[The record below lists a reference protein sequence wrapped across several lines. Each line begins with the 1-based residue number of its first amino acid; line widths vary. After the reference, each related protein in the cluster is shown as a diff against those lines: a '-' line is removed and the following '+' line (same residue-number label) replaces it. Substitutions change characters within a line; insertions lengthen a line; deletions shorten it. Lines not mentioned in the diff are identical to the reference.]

1 MVQCI
6 LGVFRLPV
14 SEHVLR
20 AFRRSDPSN
29 RDPVV
34 DAVQRAGFTVENIQ
48 EDFRNPE
55 KWGLFLKPSR
65 GLADLFRLD
74 REVLLWA
81 TIYPRFQARDIENIK
96 SLIEERGVRLTR
108 NFAIL
113 VSKYDPD
120 SRSRTEAES
129 ALDTTI
135 VHCSIEE
142 LARRSDTTQEPVLR
156 RLLLNRLYTRDLYDL
171 RVATTRSADFFGRR
185 STVDDLADEVV
196 SGNSQIGVFGL
207 RKIGKTSLVNRVTDI
222 VAQSGKCIVS
232 KVDLQWTTSVDPRP
246 EYTLWSIGETLYAS
260 SRLVRNV
267 KGLKLFGQF
276 STSSDAEASG
286 LSVWEAFNH
295 DLVALLRSNNR
306 RILFAID
313 EIERLFELPDKVSFV
328 RLWRFLRGCDQQFSS
343 RLRFLISGTSPEC
356 AECSSIEGQD
366 NPLYRYLSVR
376 YLGRLGPAD
385 SRELLVA
392 LGGPIGLLWDTPA
405 LTYAF
410 QQTGGH
416 PALLRSMGS
425 TVHALASPR
434 VAPKVV
440 DRETAVSA
448 AKHLLATNPSDLAH
462 VTAALEDQ
470 YPDEFLMLTML
481 TSGQIFG
488 FKELASSYPA
498 ELSHLIGYGLLP
510 NGTESDRIS
519 IGLLQAYLQA
529 RASHAG
535 MNSKPTAMIS
545 IGERIG
551 QLRIISRLKSAGFA
565 DVFLAEDEAGAR
577 SAVKVFRGARLSAL
591 EREVDYLQSLDHPGI
606 VRFLEATQ
614 TLGGL
619 PCLVT
624 EYLEGNTL
632 AERCNA
638 TSAPETAELVSI
650 ASSILEALAYMH
662 PDTKSA
668 AKIRGKDE
676 LTIQEFENWERLRQ
690 GIVHRDIKPENVILT
705 KRGPVLIDF
714 NISIRAATPVTTM
727 SLTPGYLPPDF
738 NGISWTP
745 DVDIYQL
752 GVTLAQ
758 LAAGAM
764 FDGENLPDLLSM
776 ARSRHGDG
784 ISNWLDSLVAD
795 GRPDNASELL
805 RQLRSVSPARRTQ
818 G

>member
-1 MVQCI
+1 
-6 LGVFRLPV
+6 VFCLPV
-14 SEHVLR
+14 SEHLLR
-20 AFRRSDPSN
+20 AFRRSDPDN

-34 DAVQRAGFTVENIQ
+34 EAVLSAGFTVENIQ
-48 EDFRNPE
+48 EDYRHPE

-81 TIYPRFQARDIENIK
+81 TTFPRFQARDIEDIK
-96 SLIEERGVRLTR
+96 SLIDERGVRLTR

-142 LARRSDTTQEPVLR
+142 LAARPGATKEPVLR

-185 STVDDLADEVV
+185 STVDDLADEVI
-196 SGNSQIGVFGL
+196 SGSSQIGVFGL
-207 RKIGKTSLVNRVTDI
+207 RKIGKTSLINRVTDI
-222 VAQSGKCIVS
+222 VSQSGKCIIS

-246 EYTLWSIGETLYAS
+246 EYTLWSLGETLFAS

-276 STSSDAEASG
+276 ETASEAEADG
-286 LSVWEAFNH
+286 PSVWEAFNH
-295 DLVALLRSNNR
+295 DLVAVLRSNNR
-306 RILFAID
+306 RVLFAID
-313 EIERLFELPDKVSFV
+313 EIERLFELPDKAGFV
-328 RLWRFLRGCDQQFSS
+328 RLWRFLRGFDQQFSG

-356 AECSSIEGQD
+356 AECPSIEGQD

-425 TVHALASPR
+425 TVHALATPR
-434 VAPKVV
+434 AEPKAVGRESAVA
-440 DRETAVSA
+440 A
-448 AKHLLATNPSDLAH
+448 AKHLLATDPSVLAH

-481 TSGQIFG
+481 TSGQVFG
-488 FKELASSYPA
+488 FRELASAYPD

-510 NGTESDRIS
+510 NGTDSDRIS

-535 MNSKPTAMIS
+535 STSESSSTIDV
-545 IGERIG
+545 GECIG
-551 QLRIISRLKSAGFA
+551 QLRIVSRLKSAGFA
-565 DVFLAEDEAGAR
+565 DVFLAEDEAGGK
-577 SAVKVFRGARLSAL
+577 SAVKVFRAARLSAL
-591 EREVDYLQSLDHPGI
+591 EREVDYLQTLDHPGI

-619 PCLVT
+619 PCLVM
-624 EYLEGNTL
+624 EYLEGDTL

-638 TSAPETAELVSI
+638 ISAPETPEFVSI
-650 ASSILEALAYMH
+650 ASSILGALAYMH
-662 PDTKSA
+662 PDAKSA

-676 LTIQEFENWERLRQ
+676 LTAQEFEDWERLRQ
-690 GIVHRDIKPENVILT
+690 GIVHRDIKPENIILA

-714 NISIRAATPVTTM
+714 NISIRAAAPVTTM

-758 LAAGAM
+758 LAAGATY
-764 FDGENLPDLLSM
+764 DGENLPDLLAM
-776 ARSRHGDG
+776 VRSRHGDG
-784 ISNWLDSLVAD
+784 IGDWVDSLVSV
-795 GRPDNASELL
+795 GRSDSASEIL
-805 RQLRSVSPARRTQ
+805 RRLRSVSPSRRTQ
-818 G
+818 A